1 MKCWRDC
8 SHFALS
14 QRPSPSLVVP
24 LIFLGFYYR
33 DNSRVSKQLLLACL
47 SQPRLKK
54 SCVYICVVTRKS
66 VRMTVL
72 LADER
77 RCAES
82 AEEDRSPQSG
92 GGAYR
97 QAMKQKKNPDTDKSL
112 AASTTQMK
120 RNLVTKFSFE
130 MRVMQM
136 TQRCLTNKG
145 FV

>member
-1 MKCWRDC
+1 MKCWSDC
-8 SHFALS
+8 SHFALRR
-14 QRPSPSLVVP
+14 RPSPPLVAS

-33 DNSRVSKQLLLACL
+33 DNSRVSKQLLLACM

-54 SCVYICVVTRKS
+54 SSVYICVVMRMS

-77 RCAES
+77 RCDKS

-97 QAMKQKKNPDTDKSL
+97 QAMKLEEKNPH
-112 AASTTQMK
+112 
-120 RNLVTKFSFE
+120 R
-130 MRVMQM
+130 
-136 TQRCLTNKG
+136 
-145 FV
+145 